1 MNNNFSKHLLT
12 TTKKFVYGDYRDI
25 YRFMKR
31 SKVLSKWFRNDTT
44 NDFVFVME
52 TENYIYFSDASTDF
66 AYHNMD
72 C

>member
-1 MNNNFSKHLLT
+1 MNNNFSRHLLT
-12 TTKKFVYGDYRDI
+12 TTKKFVYVDYRDI
-25 YRFMKR
+25 PRLMKR

-52 TENYIYFSDASTDF
+52 TENYIYFSDASTEF
-66 AYHNMD
+66 AYLYMD